1 LIELLNIKQNE
12 YEITEGR
19 QIIMYFDSHT
29 HINNEGYTDAKRAE
43 LIAAIEASDVSY
55 AVDVGFDLESSAMA
69 AAHARAHPWCYAAA
83 GFHPHNAKD
92 MDEDALVMIC
102 GLAKKDKVVAV
113 GEIGLDY
120 YRNISSREDQQ
131 YWFRRQI
138 ALALELGK
146 PIIIH
151 DRDANDDVL
160 SILKEEGVFRRSPAG
175 LLLHCFSGSREL
187 ALQYVKLGATIS
199 VAGPVTYKNA
209 RKSVDV
215 VEAVPLDRL
224 LIETDAPYL
233 TPEPLRGKPNMSPYI
248 AYTAAKV
255 AEIKGLSVEELA
267 RATLEN
273 ALKFF
278 GIAEQV

>member
-1 LIELLNIKQNE
+1 
-12 YEITEGR
+12 
-19 QIIMYFDSHT
+19 MYFDSHT
-29 HINNEGYTDAKRAE
+29 HINNEGYTDAERAG
-43 LIAAIEASDVSY
+43 LIAAIAASDVSY
-55 AVDVGFDLESSAMA
+55 AVDVGFDLASSVMA
-69 AAHARAHPWCYAAA
+69 AAHARDNAWCYAAV
-83 GFHPHNAKD
+83 GFHPHDAKD
-92 MDEDALVMIC
+92 MDEDALVMIRS
-102 GLAKKDKVVAV
+102 LARKDKVVAA

-120 YRNISSREDQQ
+120 YRNLSTREQQQ

-160 SILKEEGVFRRSPAG
+160 RILKEEGVFRRSPAG

-187 ALQYVKLGATIS
+187 ALQYVKLGAMIS
-199 VAGPVTYKNA
+199 IAGPVTYKNA
-209 RKSVDV
+209 RKTAEVAES
-215 VEAVPLDRL
+215 VPLDRL

-233 TPEPLRGKPNMSPYI
+233 TPEPFRGKPNSSPLI

-255 AEIKGLSVEELA
+255 AEIRGLPADELA

-273 ALKFF
+273 AKKFF
-278 GIAEQV
+278 GITE

>member
-1 LIELLNIKQNE
+1 
-12 YEITEGR
+12 
-19 QIIMYFDSHT
+19 MYFDSHT
-29 HINNEGYTDAKRAE
+29 HINNESYTNAERAR
-43 LIAAIEASDVSY
+43 LIADIEASDVSY

-69 AAHARAHPWCYAAA
+69 AAHAREYAWCYAAA

-92 MDEDALVMIC
+92 MDEDALAMIR

-120 YRNISSREDQQ
+120 YRNLSAREEQQ

-160 SILKEEGVFRRSPAG
+160 GILKEEGVFRRSPAG
-175 LLLHCFSGSREL
+175 LLMHCFSGSREL
-187 ALQYVKLGATIS
+187 ALQYVKLGAMIS
-199 VAGPVTYKNA
+199 IAGPVTYKNA
-209 RKSVDV
+209 RKSAEVA
-215 VEAVPLDRL
+215 EAVPLDRL

-233 TPEPLRGKPNMSPYI
+233 TPEPFRGKRNSSPLI

-255 AEIKGLSVEELA
+255 AEIKGLGVEELA
-267 RATLEN
+267 RATSGN
-273 ALKFF
+273 AIRFF
-278 GIAEQV
+278 GVHE